1 MNMNRMPGITLA
13 VFVMG
18 YIDVVSRFVA
28 WANAGGGL
36 VLKLCYLGV
45 VIAANCRQ
53 KWARVVWSLWL
64 VLGIGVSLVGV
75 RNNSDVTM
83 LTLLVLCGVI
93 LPISLLIFL
102 WHPSTTD
109 WFQRV

>member
-1 MNMNRMPGITLA
+1 MNKMPGITLV

-28 WANAGGGL
+28 WANVGGGL
-36 VLKLCYLGV
+36 ILKLSYLGV

-53 KWARVVWSLWL
+53 RWARVIWSLWL
-64 VLGIGVSLVGV
+64 VFGVGVSLVCM
-75 RNNSDVTM
+75 RSTSDVNILM
-83 LTLLVLCGVI
+83 LLVLCSVI

-109 WFQRV
+109 WFQQV